1 MTRLRAILWGGLFV
15 GLFDILDAIIFFGI
29 RNGVPPY
36 RIFQSI
42 ARGLLGRDAF
52 AGGAATVALGA
63 GLHFFVATCIVATCV
78 FLSQKLTFLA
88 ARPFVF
94 GPLYGLAAFAV
105 MNLVVLPLSAAGRA
119 HFDVL
124 GLANGLLIHMLGV
137 GMPSALAAREV
148 RRSSGPN

>member
-1 MTRLRAILWGGLFV
+1 MTKVRAILWGGLFV

-29 RNGVPPY
+29 RNGVPPD

-52 AGGAATVALGA
+52 TGGAATVALGA
-63 GLHFFVATCIVATCV
+63 VLHLFIATGIVATCV
-78 FLSQKLTFLA
+78 FLSQKLTGLA
-88 ARPFVF
+88 TRPFVF

-119 HFDVL
+119 HFDAL
-124 GLANGLLIHMLGV
+124 GLANGLLVHMLGV